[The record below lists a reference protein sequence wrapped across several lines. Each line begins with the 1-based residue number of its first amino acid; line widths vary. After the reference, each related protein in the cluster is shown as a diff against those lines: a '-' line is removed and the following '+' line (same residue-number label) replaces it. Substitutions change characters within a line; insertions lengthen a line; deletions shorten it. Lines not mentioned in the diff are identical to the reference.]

1 MKLLRVRLPKYD
13 VINVTEGEIVKIAAD
28 GSITR
33 DKYTVHDDYFG
44 CRWGG
49 YFGYDWG
56 WAGTSQGSRSAATDD
71 DDGDFA
77 LLIDMCGYYGLQPE
91 EVRHLRDMGY
101 SYDEIEE
108 MLYEPEAY
116 GLALSGSEW

>member
-1 MKLLRVRLPKYD
+1 MD
-13 VINVTEGEIVKIAAD
+13 EGEILKISAD
-28 GSITR
+28 GTITR

-56 WAGTSQGSRSAATDD
+56 WSGSASGSRSASAD
-71 DDGDFA
+71 DDGEDFA
-77 LLIDMCGYYGLQPE
+77 LLIDMCGYFGLQPE

-101 SYDEIEE
+101 TYDEIEE
-108 MLYEPEAY
+108 LLYDPASY
-116 GLALSGSEW
+116 GIALADSDW